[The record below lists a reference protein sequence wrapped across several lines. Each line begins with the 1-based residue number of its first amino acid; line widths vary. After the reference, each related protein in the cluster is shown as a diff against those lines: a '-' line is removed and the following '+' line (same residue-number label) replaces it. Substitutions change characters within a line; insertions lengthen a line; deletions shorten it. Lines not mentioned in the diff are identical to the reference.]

1 MIIFNGEHSAECAK
15 YICNLHRKTS
25 MIVAILLFI
34 VIELPLAIYS
44 FFYFPFHWGVTLG
57 LNVFLWGLINF
68 LMLLPPLKSSYDIL
82 MPTSVSILD
91 DGKIV
96 SQGKKFEYAQAVEN
110 VTKVVDHG
118 AGYEL
123 YLDNRQNRGY
133 YICEKALLKTGTI
146 DDFESLFAGKIVSK
160 EERKGEK

>member
-1 MIIFNGEHSAECAK
+1 MIVFNGDHSEKCAK

-57 LNVFLWGLINF
+57 LNVFLWGFINF
-68 LMLLPPLKSSYDIL
+68 LMMLTPLKSSYDIM
-82 MPTSVSILD
+82 MPTSVSILNN
-91 DGKIV
+91 GKIV
-96 SQGKKFEYAQAVEN
+96 SKGKKFEYAQTVQN

-118 AGYEL
+118 AWYEL
-123 YLDNRQNRGY
+123 YLDNRQNRGF
-133 YICEKALLKTGTI
+133 YICEKALLQTGTL
-146 DDFESLFAGKIVSK
+146 DDFEAIFAGKIVRK

>member
-1 MIIFNGEHSAECAK
+1 MIVFNGDHSEKCAK

-57 LNVFLWGLINF
+57 LNVFLWGFINF
-68 LMLLPPLKSSYDIL
+68 LMMLTPLKSSYDIM

-91 DGKIV
+91 NGKIV
-96 SQGKKFEYAQAVEN
+96 SKGKKFEYAQTVQN

-118 AGYEL
+118 AWYEL
-123 YLDNRQNRGY
+123 YLDNRQNRGF
-133 YICEKALLKTGTI
+133 YICEKSLLQTGTL
-146 DDFESLFAGKIVSK
+146 DDFEEIFKGKIVRK
-160 EERKGEK
+160 EEEKA